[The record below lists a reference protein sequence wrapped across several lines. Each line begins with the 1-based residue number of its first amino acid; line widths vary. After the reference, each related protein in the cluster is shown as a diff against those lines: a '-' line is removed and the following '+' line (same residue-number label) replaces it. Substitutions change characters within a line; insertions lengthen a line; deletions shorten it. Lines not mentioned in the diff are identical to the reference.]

1 VSSAILYVAIV
12 AIWIGVLVP
21 RWLKHENSSSGLR
34 RLSRHFGAHAA
45 DEEPGRADFDQESAR
60 AGFDPDGRPRY
71 TSFVPAETPGQAT
84 PEVTPEGA
92 AGSQAHAV
100 AAHKHVPASY
110 SQSQSHY
117 GEKVSPAASGNNK
130 SMTELYEAQTPR
142 PEARP
147 ASGPAPQSAPRPASG
162 PAPQSAPRPA
172 ASSYE
177 EIPSYGWSADEVAR
191 QERLGHQAGPG
202 AGAHA
207 RDAAPPHGAEPH
219 HATPHDAEPHDDG
232 VQADNRVPAPRG
244 PHHDDLDDAERRAQ
258 IVRGRRRML
267 WLLLVLTAVGVGL
280 AYLRLAAWWV
290 MIPPTV
296 LLAGYLLLLREAAHA
311 DAEARA
317 RHDLAHTRGEAPAK
331 AGAPAGAGARAGAG
345 TRAGAG
351 AATEAAAAG
360 TEAEIPVEETGP
372 RADVIDLSE
381 HVNDQLYDQYADAKL
396 RAVGD

>member
-1 VSSAILYVAIV
+1 MSSAILYVAIV

-21 RWLKHENSSSGLR
+21 RWLKHENSPSGLR

-45 DEEPGRADFDQESAR
+45 DEEPLR

-71 TSFVPAETPGQAT
+71 TSFVPSETPA
-84 PEVTPEGA
+84 EVPAEGA
-92 AGSQAHAV
+92 PQASAHAPV
-100 AAHKHVPASY
+100 SHSE
-110 SQSQSHY
+110 SQSNH
-117 GEKVSPAASGNNK
+117 GEKVSPAAGGNNK
-130 SMTELYEAQTPR
+130 SMTELYEAQ
-142 PEARP
+142 
-147 ASGPAPQSAPRPASG
+147 
-162 PAPQSAPRPA
+162 APRPA
-172 ASSYE
+172 APSYE

-191 QERLGHQAGPG
+191 QEHRSTPTASAGPASASPASTG
-202 AGAHA
+202 AQSVPGPADPPD
-207 RDAAPPHGAEPH
+207 DAAEAE
-219 HATPHDAEPHDDG
+219 
-232 VQADNRVPAPRG
+232 VRVPAPRG
-244 PHHDDLDDAERRAQ
+244 PHHDELTDAERRAQ

-280 AYLRLAAWWV
+280 AYLQLAAWWV

-317 RHDLAHTRGEAPAK
+317 RRDLAHAEAPAS
-331 AGAPAGAGARAGAG
+331 A
-345 TRAGAG
+345 AG
-351 AATEAAAAG
+351 AAVPAARPAQPAQSG

-372 RADVIDLSE
+372 RADIIDLSE